1 MSLDKPRRIEEYILK
16 HLQNG
21 PALMLDLVE
30 KLKIDRPNTTKQAV
44 YAALR
49 GLKRSEQIVTYKG
62 VASIN
67 LTWLNS
73 MVNYFNLTKINYIKG
88 SVSDGD
94 FVNLEDRDKIK
105 YYFQSPI
112 KADIFWTHALYLL
125 TERIEKNEPVYI
137 YNPHEWFLLA
147 RKENELELFNNISRK
162 GHRLLLTVGNDSFLD
177 RHVNKYFDNNFS
189 QYHVRS
195 KQLFN
200 ENNYYLNIIG
210 DFLIEVWMDKK
221 VSDKIDGLYQEAK
234 SFNKDVDEELKRIV
248 GMESKMKIVISRNH
262 KKAEKIKSSL
272 KRHFVLK

>member
-1 MSLDKPRRIEEYILK
+1 MSLDKPKRIEEYILK

-21 PALMLDLVE
+21 PVLMLDLVE
-30 KLKIDRPNTTKQAV
+30 KLKIDRLNTTKQAV
-44 YAALR
+44 YTALR

-73 MVNYFNLTKINYIKG
+73 MVNYFNLTKHNYIKG
-88 SVSDGD
+88 LVSDGD
-94 FVNLEDRDKIK
+94 FVNLEDKDKIK

-125 TERIEKNEPVYI
+125 TERIEKNEPVYL

-177 RHVNKYFDNNFS
+177 RYVKKYFDNNYS
-189 QYHVRS
+189 QYHV
-195 KQLFN
+195 KEKPLFS

-221 VSDKIDGLYQEAK
+221 ITDKIDKFYKDTKTWDEGVYDRLK
-234 SFNKDVDEELKRIV
+234 NVIDVD
-248 GMESKMKIVISRNH
+248 SKIKIVISKNH
-262 KKAEKIKSSL
+262 KKAEKIKNSL
-272 KRHFVLK
+272 RRYFVLK